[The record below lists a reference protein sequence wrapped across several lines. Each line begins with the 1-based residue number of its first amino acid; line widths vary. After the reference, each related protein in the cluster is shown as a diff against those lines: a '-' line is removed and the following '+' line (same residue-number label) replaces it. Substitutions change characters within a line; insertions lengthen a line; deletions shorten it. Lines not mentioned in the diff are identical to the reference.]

1 MTPNFKISLNP
12 VNYQDKINFNKSIDD
27 SKNSNRGYITIRD
40 GNFILDQRISDQ
52 DYSHRLPFIS

>member
-12 VNYQDKINFNKSIDD
+12 VNYQDKVNFNKSIDD

>member
-12 VNYQDKINFNKSIDD
+12 INYQDKVNFNKSIDD
-27 SKNSNRGYITIRD
+27 SKNNNRGYITIRD

-52 DYSHRLPFIS
+52 DYSHMLPFIS

>member
-12 VNYQDKINFNKSIDD
+12 INYQDKVNFNKSIDD

>member
-1 MTPNFKISLNP
+1 VTPNFKISLNP
-12 VNYQDKINFNKSIDD
+12 VNYQDKVNFNKSIDD

>member
-1 MTPNFKISLNP
+1 VTPNFKISLNP
-12 VNYQDKINFNKSIDD
+12 INYQDKVNFNKSIDD

>member
-12 VNYQDKINFNKSIDD
+12 INYQDKVNFNKSIDD

-40 GNFILDQRISDQ
+40 GNFILDQRISD
-52 DYSHRLPFIS
+52 

>member
-12 VNYQDKINFNKSIDD
+12 INYQDKINFNKSIDD